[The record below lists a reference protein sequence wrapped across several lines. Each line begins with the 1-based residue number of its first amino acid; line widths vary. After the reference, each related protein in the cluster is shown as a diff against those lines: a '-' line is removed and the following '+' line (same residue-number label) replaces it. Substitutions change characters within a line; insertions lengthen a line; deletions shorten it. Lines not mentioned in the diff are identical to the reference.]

1 MLRKYF
7 SENLAKKY
15 VGSHLSLQVIA
26 VDYVLASNLAP
37 YINNNRIFVVPVPY
51 GRGLLNQTIL
61 VDGKETHRFSP
72 ETDFIKNLPIKNN
85 QKEFL
90 SSIVPNIVGV
100 RKGANGNIAV
110 YDNISAEPDS
120 FNHEPN
126 YNELK
131 RKNNEM
137 DSFMM
142 PKGAV
147 K

>member
-7 SENLAKKY
+7 SENLTKKY
-15 VGSHLSLQVIA
+15 VGSHLNLQVIA
-26 VDYVLASNLAP
+26 VDYVLASNPAP
-37 YINNNRIFVVPVPY
+37 YINNNRIFVVPY

-61 VDGKETHRFSP
+61 IDGKETHRFSQG
-72 ETDFIKNLPIKNN
+72 TDFIKNLPIKNN

-100 RKGANGNIAV
+100 GKGANGKLAV
-110 YDNISAEPDS
+110 YDNIGAKPGS

-126 YNELK
+126 YEELQQ
-131 RKNNEM
+131 KNNEM

>member
-15 VGSHLSLQVIA
+15 VGSHLNLQVIT
-26 VDYVLASNLAP
+26 VNSIPVNNPAP
-37 YINNNRIFVVPVPY
+37 YINNNRMFIVP
-51 GRGLLNQTIL
+51 GHGHGLLNQTIL
-61 VDGKETHRFSP
+61 VDGKKTHRFSP
-72 ETDFIKNLPIKNN
+72 GTDFIKNLPIKNN

-100 RKGANGNIAV
+100 GKGANGKLAV
-110 YDNISAEPDS
+110 YDNIGAKPGL

-126 YNELK
+126 YEELQQ
-131 RKNNEM
+131 KNNKM

>member
-15 VGSHLSLQVIA
+15 VGSHLNLQVIT
-26 VDYVLASNLAP
+26 VNSIPVNNPAP
-37 YINNNRIFVVPVPY
+37 YINNNRMFIVP
-51 GRGLLNQTIL
+51 GHGHGLLNQTIL
-61 VDGKETHRFSP
+61 VDGKKTHRFSP
-72 ETDFIKNLPIKNN
+72 GTDFIKNLPIKNN

-100 RKGANGNIAV
+100 GKGANGKLAV
-110 YDNISAEPDS
+110 YDNIGAKPGL

-126 YNELK
+126 YEELQQ
-131 RKNNEM
+131 KNNEM

>member
-15 VGSHLSLQVIA
+15 VGSHLNLQVIA
-26 VDYVLASNLAP
+26 VDYVLASNPAP
-37 YINNNRIFVVPVPY
+37 YINNNRIFVVPY

-61 VDGKETHRFSP
+61 VDGKEAHRFSP
-72 ETDFIKNLPIKNN
+72 GIEFIKNLPIKDS
-85 QKEFL
+85 L
-90 SSIVPNIVGV
+90 SSIVPNIIGVG
-100 RKGANGNIAV
+100 KSTNGKLAV
-110 YDNISAEPDS
+110 YDNVSTKPDS
-120 FNHEPN
+120 FGHEPD
-126 YNELK
+126 YEELK
-131 RKNNEM
+131 KKNKEM